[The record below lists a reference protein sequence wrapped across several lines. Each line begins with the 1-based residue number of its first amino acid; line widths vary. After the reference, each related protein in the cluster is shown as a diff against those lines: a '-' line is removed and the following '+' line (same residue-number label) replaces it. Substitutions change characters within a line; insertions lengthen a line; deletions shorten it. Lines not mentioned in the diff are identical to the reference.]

1 MTEVRVR
8 GLTADY
14 GDTHVLDHLDLTV
27 ASGEIMAVLGA
38 SGSGKTT
45 LLRVLAGFL
54 RPSAGEVRFGD
65 RVVSSAGGGSP
76 SAWVPPEKRRVGIV
90 PQEGALFPHLDVAGN
105 VAFGLGRGSGAR
117 VEEMLDLVGMAGL
130 GRRRPQELSGGQQ
143 QRVALARA
151 LAPEPE
157 VLCLDEPFSALD
169 ASLRVR
175 LRGEVREVL
184 AATGTT
190 TILVT
195 HDQEEALSIADRV
208 AVVRHGRIVQVA
220 QPDVLYDRPA
230 DLVTARFVGD
240 AVELPAVVTGDD
252 VVMCALGEVHVGAA
266 GPAGT
271 EGTVVLRPE
280 QLAVVREPAVGHP
293 SDQGSPGVVHTCQY
307 HGHDTV
313 LVVALDAGERV
324 PVRVPGA
331 STPRPGERVRVLV
344 GGPGLLFPHP

>member
-1 MTEVRVR
+1 MTEVHVR
-8 GLTADY
+8 GVSASY
-14 GDTHVLDHLDLTV
+14 GDRRVLDGLDLTV
-27 ASGEIMAVLGA
+27 ASGEVVAVLGA

-54 RPSAGEVRFGD
+54 RPSSGDVRFGE
-65 RVVSSAGGGSP
+65 RVVSSDSV
-76 SAWVPPEKRRVGIV
+76 WVPPEKRQVGIV

-105 VAFGLGRGSGAR
+105 VAFGLGRGHRAR
-117 VEEMLDLVGMAGL
+117 VEEMLDLVGMSGQ
-130 GRRRPQELSGGQQ
+130 GGRRPQELSGGQQ

-151 LAPEPE
+151 LAPGPQ

-169 ASLRVR
+169 ASLRTR

-184 AATGTT
+184 TATDTT

-220 QPDVLYDRPA
+220 RPDELYERPA
-230 DLVTARFVGD
+230 DLVTARFVGE
-240 AVELPAVVTGDD
+240 AVELPARVSGNGVVT
-252 VVMCALGEVHVGAA
+252 CALGAVHVTGVGPLGA
-266 GPAGT
+266 

-280 QLAVVREPAVGHP
+280 QLAVVAERTLGDSVPH
-293 SDQGSPGVVHTCQY
+293 GSPGVVQSCQY

-331 STPRPGERVRVLV
+331 ASPRPGERVRVVV
-344 GGPGLLFPHP
+344 GGDGLLFTRG